1 MVKYYR
7 DTGQNEKM
15 KILETVPV
23 SYIWRV
29 LFDMISIKQKKE

>member
-7 DTGQNEKM
+7 DAGQNEKM

-23 SYIWRV
+23 YLESS
-29 LFDMISIKQKKE
+29 FDMISIKQKKE

>member
-7 DTGQNEKM
+7 DAGQNEKM

-29 LFDMISIKQKKE
+29 LLT